1 LIINYSQMK
10 NYQKQIILAA
20 VLIGLVVGI
29 TYIAK
34 PRNLPFYGE
43 LVQTNERIRH
53 NPIVLNDYIR
63 YPGQDGKNA
72 FELLKERTS
81 VESKQYDFGV
91 FVESIN
97 GVKPEANSF
106 WKLYV
111 NGQASQVGASELV
124 TKRGDILEW
133 VMEEITSE

>member
-1 LIINYSQMK
+1 MK
-10 NYQKQIILAA
+10 NYQKQIVLAV
-20 VLIGLVVGI
+20 VLVGLVVGI

-43 LVQTNERIRH
+43 LVSTNERIRH
-53 NPIVLNDYIR
+53 NPIILDDYIR
-63 YPGQDGKNA
+63 YPGQDGKNT

-91 FVESIN
+91 FIESIN
-97 GVKPEANSF
+97 GVKPDDKHF

-111 NGQASQVGASELV
+111 NGQASQVGADQSQ
-124 TKRGDILEW
+124 TKRGDIIEW
-133 VMEEITSE
+133 VIEEITSE